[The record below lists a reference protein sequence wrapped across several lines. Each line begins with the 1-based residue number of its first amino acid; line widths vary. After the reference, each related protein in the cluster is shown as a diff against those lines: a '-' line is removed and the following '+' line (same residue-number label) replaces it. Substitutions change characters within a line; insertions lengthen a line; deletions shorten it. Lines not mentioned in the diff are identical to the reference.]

1 LNTLKRLDLEAE
13 LRNAFFRLEAAAVS
27 FIEARVAGHSGV
39 AALQEIREADKAT
52 RRVERKL
59 RKARSRK

>member
-1 LNTLKRLDLEAE
+1 MQTRKRLDLEAE
-13 LRNAFFRLEAAAVS
+13 LRHAFLRLEAAAVS

-39 AALQEIREADKAT
+39 AALHEIREADKAT

-59 RKARSRK
+59 RKAHSRK